1 MSARSVIIVGAGGH
15 AIVVA
20 DALLAEGRRVLGFSD
35 AARAG
40 DAAPLPGLEI
50 IVGDDDL
57 DPQADYDLA
66 NGIGG
71 TGAGAARDLRS
82 AVQRRLEA
90 RGFRFTGVRHPSA
103 VVSPH
108 ASLADDVQV
117 MAGAVVQAGARIGL
131 GCIVNTGA
139 VVEHGCHLGAF
150 VHCASRSVL
159 CGDVHVGEGGHIGA
173 GSVVRQG
180 VRLEAGIVVGAGAVV
195 LDAGSGPGAL
205 IGAPARRREM
215 T

>member
-15 AIVVA
+15 GMILA

-35 AARAG
+35 AVRAG
-40 DAAPLPGLEI
+40 ELAPLPGLEI

-57 DPQADYDLA
+57 DPDGGYDLA

-71 TGAGAARDLRS
+71 TGDRAGRDLRRT
-82 AVQRRLEA
+82 VQTRLEG

-103 VVSPH
+103 VVSAH
-108 ASLADDVQV
+108 ADLAPDVQV
-117 MAGAVVQAGARIGL
+117 MAGAVVQATAGIGA

-139 VVEHGCHLGAF
+139 IVEHGCELGAF
-150 VHCASRSVL
+150 VHCASGSVL
-159 CGDVHVGEGGHIGA
+159 CGDVHVGDGGHVGA
-173 GSVVRQG
+173 GAVIRQG
-180 VRLEAGIVVGAGAVV
+180 VRLEAGVVVGAGAVV